1 MSSPRPRLD
10 DGRLAKIT
18 CPVLV
23 VIGDKDFAGPG
34 DPLVDALPDA
44 QLLTLPGLDH
54 FATPKDFR
62 VLDAALEFIGATM

>member
-1 MSSPRPRLD
+1 M
-10 DGRLAKIT
+10 
-18 CPVLV
+18 LV

-44 QLLTLPGLDH
+44 QLMTIAGLDH

-62 VLDAALEFIGATM
+62 VLDAALEFIGATI